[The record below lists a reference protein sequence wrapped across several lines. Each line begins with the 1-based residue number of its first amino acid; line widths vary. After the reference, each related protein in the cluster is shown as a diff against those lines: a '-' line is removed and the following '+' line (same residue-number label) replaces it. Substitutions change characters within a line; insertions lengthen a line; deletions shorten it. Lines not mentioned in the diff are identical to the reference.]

1 MKLYIKSNSEITNAV
16 KLQAG
21 QQVNAVAKYIKRH
34 IDGAY
39 KVTFNPGMTAD
50 VYIKIYYQIPEEVT
64 KLVEKYGQHLN
75 DTGMK
80 QMDID
85 VSLTSYQNKLRVNV
99 IRMDDNEKTLGHFVM
114 KPEQLEDLNTALVEI
129 KNKISSFIEK
139 EYKDYDFVF

>member
-85 VSLTSYQNKLRVNV
+85 ISLTSYQNKLRVNV

-129 KNKISSFIEK
+129 KNRISSFIEK